1 MSHRTNLLI
10 IRSVLLVVIPSI
22 LSWSASAQ
30 SLTAGTVTGT
40 VVDPNSA
47 IVANATVTLSNPV
60 TGYKRTLTTGTDG
73 GFQFN
78 DVPPNNYQLS
88 VSASGFEPATQT
100 LQVRTSVPIS
110 LKIPLAIG
118 GATETVTVSSAAS
131 DVLE

>member
-1 MSHRTNLLI
+1 MSHQSNRFL
-10 IRSVLLVVIPSI
+10 IRSLSVVLIPLI
-22 LSWSASAQ
+22 LCCAVYAQ

-47 IVANATVTLSNPV
+47 IVPNATVTLSNPV
-60 TGYKRTLTTGTDG
+60 TGYKRTVTTGADG

-100 LQVRTSVPIS
+100 LQVRT
-110 LKIPLAIG
+110 
-118 GATETVTVSSAAS
+118 
-131 DVLE
+131 

>member
-1 MSHRTNLLI
+1 MNHRSNI
-10 IRSVLLVVIPSI
+10 SSVRVLLCLIVSLIGS
-22 LSWSASAQ
+22 LSVSGQ

-47 IVANATVTLSNPV
+47 IVPSATVTLSNPV
-60 TGYKRTLTTGTDG
+60 TGYKRTLTTGADG

-110 LKIPLAIG
+110 LKIPLAIDRKR
-118 GATETVTVSSAAS
+118 TRLNSSQI
-131 DVLE
+131 LL